1 MTRRRLTVSPLLGW
15 CSQNVTNYIICD
27 YVSQTVRLCH
37 TPAVILPSWPPE
49 PDLYWNLNKTIQAH
63 HEKVKNYTVR
73 QDLKIRLMT
82 IQYNLKFRGWV
93 EKVNSEADTTKTTV
107 YHMTL
112 FQAPT
117 NCMEDIF
124 HLFYFTLVLENNTFI
139 CDNQSVAY
147 RQKDQGFL
155 FIFYCFPFV
164 KKFEIR
170 ISQLV

>member
-1 MTRRRLTVSPLLGW
+1 MHSKRDELHHLWLREPNGSALAHSSGNFTKLTAR
-15 CSQNVTNYIICD
+15 T
-27 YVSQTVRLCH
+27 
-37 TPAVILPSWPPE
+37 WPF
-49 PDLYWNLNKTIQAH
+49 WNLNKTIQAH

-82 IQYNLKFRGWV
+82 IQYNLKFGGWV

>member
-1 MTRRRLTVSPLLGW
+1 
-15 CSQNVTNYIICD
+15 
-27 YVSQTVRLCH
+27 
-37 TPAVILPSWPPE
+37 
-49 PDLYWNLNKTIQAH
+49 
-63 HEKVKNYTVR
+63 
-73 QDLKIRLMT
+73 MT

-139 CDNQSVAY
+139 CDNQSVA
-147 RQKDQGFL
+147 
-155 FIFYCFPFV
+155 
-164 KKFEIR
+164 
-170 ISQLV
+170 

>member
-1 MTRRRLTVSPLLGW
+1 
-15 CSQNVTNYIICD
+15 
-27 YVSQTVRLCH
+27 
-37 TPAVILPSWPPE
+37 
-49 PDLYWNLNKTIQAH
+49 
-63 HEKVKNYTVR
+63 
-73 QDLKIRLMT
+73 
-82 IQYNLKFRGWV
+82 
-93 EKVNSEADTTKTTV
+93 
-107 YHMTL
+107 MTL

-155 FIFYCFPFV
+155 FIFYCVPFV

>member
-1 MTRRRLTVSPLLGW
+1 
-15 CSQNVTNYIICD
+15 
-27 YVSQTVRLCH
+27 
-37 TPAVILPSWPPE
+37 
-49 PDLYWNLNKTIQAH
+49 
-63 HEKVKNYTVR
+63 
-73 QDLKIRLMT
+73 MT

-124 HLFYFTLVLENNTFI
+124 HLFYFLLVLENNTFI